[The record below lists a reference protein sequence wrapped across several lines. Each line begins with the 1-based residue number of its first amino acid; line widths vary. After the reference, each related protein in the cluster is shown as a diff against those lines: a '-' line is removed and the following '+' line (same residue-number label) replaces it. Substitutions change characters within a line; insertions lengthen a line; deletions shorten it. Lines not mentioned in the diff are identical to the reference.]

1 MIRFDDKIVAVTGGG
16 RGIGRNVCEKFRAL
30 GATVVS
36 FDRKNKE
43 FNDDLSVRYASL
55 NLIEEIYEKYGRL
68 DVLVNNARSHLRGSL
83 GDETEAEWD
92 EEIAVGLRT
101 PYFLGKYMIERDE
114 SGSIVNI
121 GSVTTNFVS
130 HETAGYQVSKG
141 GCLSLTRALAKLGAP
156 KVTCNAVL
164 PGFIVQ
170 DEHRERYERED
181 NLEYRETMEG
191 LHPMKRIGTS
201 DDIAS
206 AVVCLASLPFVTGTS
221 LVVDGG
227 LTMQEMASE
236 AFVCRR

>member
-1 MIRFDDKIVAVTGGG
+1 MFDGKVVAVTGGG
-16 RGIGRNVCEKFRAL
+16 RGIGKNICERFRSL
-30 GATVVS
+30 GAEVVS
-36 FDRKNKE
+36 IDRKAKE
-43 FNDDLSVRYASL
+43 FNADLSIISSPRI
-55 NLIEEIYEKYGRL
+55 LIKKIYEKYGRL

-83 GDETEAEWD
+83 GGETEWDWD
-92 EEIAVGLRT
+92 EEIAVGLRA

-114 SGSIVNI
+114 SGSIVNV

-170 DEHRERYERED
+170 DEHRERYDRED
-181 NLEYRETMEG
+181 NSKYRETMEG
-191 LHPMKRIGTS
+191 LHPLKRVGSS
-201 DDIAS
+201 DDVAS

-227 LTMQEMASE
+227 LTMQEMVSLG
-236 AFVCRR
+236 RD